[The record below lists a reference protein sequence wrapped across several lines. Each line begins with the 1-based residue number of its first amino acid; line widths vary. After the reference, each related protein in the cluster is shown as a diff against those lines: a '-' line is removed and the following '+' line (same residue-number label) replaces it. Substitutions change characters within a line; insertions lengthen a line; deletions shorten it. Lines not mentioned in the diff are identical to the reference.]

1 MKKIST
7 FLSLAIAATILSG
20 CYVSPYYYQQNQQ
33 RAYGYGNQCPPPIQ
47 LEMKIKKKEEKKEEK
62 KPECK
67 PSCDCEPVYK
77 PVCRY

>member
-1 MKKIST
+1 MKKLST

-20 CYVSPYYYQQNQQ
+20 CYVSPYYYQQ
-33 RAYGYGNQCPPPIQ
+33 RPYRHGYQCPPPIQ
-47 LEMKIKKKEEKKEEK
+47 VEVEMKKEKEEEK